1 MLGIN
6 LIKYK
11 NTLHIKYIK
20 IEKIYNYKRNSKYIC
35 KYLLFISFSD
45 KKHKV
50 FNIYTLE

>member
-1 MLGIN
+1 MFGIK
-6 LIKYK
+6 LINNK
-11 NTLHIKYIK
+11 NTLHIKYTK
-20 IEKIYNYKRNSKYIC
+20 IEKIYNYKRDNKYIC